1 MLQSHCPRH
10 VKSSEQNH
18 SIRHFPRRSQAKKYG
33 FEFLSYRWVV
43 VGTRFCQAA
52 NWMQPRLSSVPPP
65 ATHHHRP
72 EWQQK
77 SHSYTRCENGKNTL
91 FQDASFCVL
100 KAHLLPYPSH
110 KYRTSWLH
118 GHLSHAVSK
127 WFHYW
132 RFFHNLYTLT
142 RFSCG
147 SLWNAC
153 GNAVNCWK
161 LSHTL
166 DIICPFQCSW
176 PKGFDTTEE
185 YSTQNFYFQRLV
197 TLSSCK
203 PCSLLFT
210 VSPFS
215 RTVWL

>member
-1 MLQSHCPRH
+1 MIMIWFEVTRNIRSYKKPFPFAHHGFFCVAQGIFSLWMTFHTF
-10 VKSSEQNH
+10 H
-18 SIRHFPRRSQAKKYG
+18 SW
-33 FEFLSYRWVV
+33 LS
-43 VGTRFCQAA
+43 
-52 NWMQPRLSSVPPP
+52 LVPPQLSQCLFHKL
-65 ATHHHRP
+65 AHVFEGYLFECKLYHIFHTQT
-72 EWQQK
+72 W
-77 SHSYTRCENGKNTL
+77 

-110 KYRTSWLH
+110 RHHTSWFH

-127 WFHYW
+127 WFHCW
-132 RFFHNLYTLT
+132 RFFHKLYTLT

-147 SLWNAC
+147 ALWNAC

-185 YSTQNFYFQRLV
+185 SSTQNFYFQRLV
-197 TLSSCK
+197 TLS
-203 PCSLLFT
+203 
-210 VSPFS
+210 
-215 RTVWL
+215 